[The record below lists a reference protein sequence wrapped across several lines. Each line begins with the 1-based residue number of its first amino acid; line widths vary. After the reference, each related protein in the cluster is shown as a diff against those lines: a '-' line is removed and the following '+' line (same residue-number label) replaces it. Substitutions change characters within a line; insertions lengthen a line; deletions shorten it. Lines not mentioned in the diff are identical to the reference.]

1 MKKFLDIIN
10 NYATLINSLM
20 TFLTIIVGIIT
31 VVQTGKIANR
41 NMKQYEEDQLAQ
53 KEKFEKQLKR
63 TGEIERIQE
72 QPYLV
77 FKEARISEKS
87 DSRVKRIDINF
98 VNKGRGAAYDI
109 IPVLECKANTMDG
122 ESMLRRA
129 DAIQDP
135 IAMVG
140 ENFDT
145 LWTLGYDTELV
156 DFMVSIPINY
166 TDASGRKYKQIF
178 DIIFH
183 KEGYGNIT
191 NFANPELCYIEKE
204 EFL

>member
-10 NYATLINSLM
+10 NYDTLINSLM

-53 KEKFEKQLKR
+53 KENFEKQLKR

-87 DSRVKRIDINF
+87 DSRVKRIDIN
-98 VNKGRGAAYDI
+98 Y
-109 IPVLECKANTMDG
+109 CK
-122 ESMLRRA
+122 
-129 DAIQDP
+129 
-135 IAMVG
+135 
-140 ENFDT
+140 
-145 LWTLGYDTELV
+145 
-156 DFMVSIPINY
+156 
-166 TDASGRKYKQIF
+166 
-178 DIIFH
+178 
-183 KEGYGNIT
+183 
-191 NFANPELCYIEKE
+191 
-204 EFL
+204 